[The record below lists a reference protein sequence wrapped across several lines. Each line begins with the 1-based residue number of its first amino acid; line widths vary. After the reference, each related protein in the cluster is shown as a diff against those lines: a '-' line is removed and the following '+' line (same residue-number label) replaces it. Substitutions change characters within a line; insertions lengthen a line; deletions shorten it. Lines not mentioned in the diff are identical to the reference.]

1 MRRRYRPI
9 NLEERREEVI
19 DRENGRG
26 VPGEGFS
33 PRGVSVHT
41 GRKLGVEGEQGS
53 RGVWSALECRI
64 LLGKGPFEEGL
75 LNFISRYHFRE
86 LLLQKQWCLPRGL
99 TNSASFLLRVFKYLA
114 LKLECTVGAP
124 RRAGELGGAR
134 PRFPLD
140 FCNDLDG
147 ADVVGRSQALFI
159 QPRTPNEEQAV
170 NTLPVQRNVNDSL
183 QYRNSPNIRGLKIAI
198 D

>member
-1 MRRRYRPI
+1 M
-9 NLEERREEVI
+9 
-19 DRENGRG
+19 
-26 VPGEGFS
+26 GEGYPVRGS
-33 PRGVSVHT
+33 PHGGSASILAVNWEWKVSKAAGWC
-41 GRKLGVEGEQGS
+41 GRPSSV
-53 RGVWSALECRI
+53 VPAV
-64 LLGKGPFEEGL
+64 GKGPFEEGL
-75 LNFISRYHFRE
+75 LNFISHYHFRE

-124 RRAGELGGAR
+124 WRAGELGGAR

-159 QPRTPNEEQAV
+159 QPRSPNEEQAV